1 MIKGYFSIKWKKQKK
16 KKNSKTWKTIR
27 GILGKDMIKKV
38 GKCPTEDTE
47 WK

>member
-1 MIKGYFSIKWKKQKK
+1 MKKVKK
-16 KKNSKTWKTIR
+16 KKNSKIWKIIR

-38 GKCPTEDTE
+38 GKCLIEDIE